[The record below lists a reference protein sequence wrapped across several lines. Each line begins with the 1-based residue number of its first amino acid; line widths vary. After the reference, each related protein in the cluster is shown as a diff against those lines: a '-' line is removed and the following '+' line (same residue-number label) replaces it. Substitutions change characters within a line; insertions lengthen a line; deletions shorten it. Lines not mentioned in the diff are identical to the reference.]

1 MHVFAA
7 TSLLYNQVLIS
18 YTSLFTAGYFL
29 FPPKIDEIFVCHSPV
44 PLDPSIISKIESAAK
59 KQGVDLGDWKPDK
72 LSCLGTRVPFKTML
86 EEIKDWLLANPEE
99 FVILFLD
106 TKPLTVVT
114 KGQSDAAS
122 KVMRDVFG
130 DMIWAKADG
139 NILNK
144 TIEELLSAGKRLFFE
159 DHDEC
164 VRLHVGRTLTQM
176 SFLMCNIGD

>member
-1 MHVFAA
+1 M
-7 TSLLYNQVLIS
+7 S
-18 YTSLFTAGYFL
+18 YTSLLTAGYFL

-44 PLDPSIISKIESAAK
+44 PLDPSVIFKIESAAK

-86 EEIKDWLLANPEE
+86 EEVKDWLLANPDE
-99 FVILFLD
+99 FVILYLD

-114 KGQSDAAS
+114 KGQSNAAS

-130 DMIWAKADG
+130 DMIWAKSDG

-144 TIEELLSAGKRLFFE
+144 TIEELISAGKRLFFE

-164 VRLHVGRTLTQM
+164 VTLHVRWMIRMLTHM
-176 SFLMCNIGD
+176 